1 MQTKLL
7 SQEWKEIGTVELND
21 SVFGV
26 DVNKGLIHRALV
38 YQLANARQNVAHT
51 KTRGDRQGSTR
62 KLYKQ
67 KGTGRA
73 RAGSSRSPIRRKGW
87 VAFGPRNTVNF
98 SLSMNKKE
106 RRLALFS
113 VLTTKLRDN
122 KLLVL
127 DSVQF
132 SEIKTKNMVQV
143 LNNLPYEKSVLLA
156 LSDKNEMIEKSSANI
171 PNMKTLLVDYLNI
184 ADLLKYNTLVLLKD
198 SLDKV
203 NTLTR

>member
-1 MQTKLL
+1 
-7 SQEWKEIGTVELND
+7 
-21 SVFGV
+21 
-26 DVNKGLIHRALV
+26 
-38 YQLANARQNVAHT
+38 
-51 KTRGDRQGSTR
+51 
-62 KLYKQ
+62 
-67 KGTGRA
+67 
-73 RAGSSRSPIRRKGW
+73 
-87 VAFGPRNTVNF
+87 
-98 SLSMNKKE
+98 MNKKE

-184 ADLLKYNTLVLLKD
+184 ADLLKYYTLVLLKD
-198 SLDKV
+198 TLYKV

>member
-1 MQTKLL
+1 
-7 SQEWKEIGTVELND
+7 
-21 SVFGV
+21 
-26 DVNKGLIHRALV
+26 
-38 YQLANARQNVAHT
+38 
-51 KTRGDRQGSTR
+51 
-62 KLYKQ
+62 
-67 KGTGRA
+67 
-73 RAGSSRSPIRRKGW
+73 
-87 VAFGPRNTVNF
+87 
-98 SLSMNKKE
+98 MNKKE

>member
-7 SQEWKEIGTVELND
+7 SQEGKEIGTVELND

-26 DVNKGLIHRALV
+26 DINKGLIHRALV
-38 YQLANARQNVAHT
+38 YQLANERQVVAHT
-51 KTRGDRQGSTR
+51 KTRSDRQGSTR

-73 RAGSSRSPIRRKGW
+73 RAGSARSPIRRKGW
-87 VAFGPRNTVNF
+87 VAFGPRNNANF
-98 SLSMNKKE
+98 TILMNKKE

-113 VLTTKLRDN
+113 LLSQKVKEN
-122 KLLVL
+122 KVLVL
-127 DSVQF
+127 DSIEFKEV
-132 SEIKTKNMVQV
+132 KTKNMVQV

-156 LSDKNEMIEKSSANI
+156 IASKNEGIERTSSNIANV
-171 PNMKTLLVDYLNI
+171 KTLLVDYLNM

-198 SLDKV
+198 SLEKV
-203 NTLTR
+203 NSLTR